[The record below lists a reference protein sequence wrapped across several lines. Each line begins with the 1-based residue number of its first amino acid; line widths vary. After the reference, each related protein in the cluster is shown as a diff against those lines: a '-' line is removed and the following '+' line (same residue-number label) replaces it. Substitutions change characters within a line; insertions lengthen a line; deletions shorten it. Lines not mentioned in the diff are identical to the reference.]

1 MKLKVKKF
9 DPQSLKPHRI
19 SLIVGKRG
27 SGKSKCLVDL
37 LYNMPPVDFVIGMAP
52 TEETIQ
58 TFRQFIPDGCIYH
71 QFNQNKLEQMIALQR
86 EMVKK
91 QINRSFLLIL
101 DDCLYEKSV
110 LKSTAMREL
119 FLNGRHLHIA
129 MIICAQYVMDLSP
142 DLRTN
147 VDYIFAMRENIIA
160 NRAKLHKFF
169 YGMFEKYEDFAKT
182 MDATTSN
189 FGSMV
194 LDNTAK
200 SNEIED
206 CVYWYRANINVPPFK
221 LGKGVFW
228 KLDKKCK
235 RKEELSSQDALE
247 EITQMGS
254 QIDKNSKRITTV
266 QTTDEHGSFINNTN
280 VIIP

>member
-9 DPQSLKPHRI
+9 DPKTLKPHRI

-58 TFRQFIPDGCIYH
+58 TFKQFIPDGCIYN
-71 QFNQNKLEQMIALQR
+71 QFNQSKLEQMIALQR
-86 EMVKK
+86 EMVRK

-119 FLNGRHLHIA
+119 FLNGRHLHIS

-194 LDNTAK
+194 LDNTSK

-206 CVYWYRANINVPPFK
+206 CVYWYRANVDIPPFK
-221 LGKGVFW
+221 LGKGIFW
-228 KLDKKCK
+228 KLDKTCK
-235 RKEELSSQDALE
+235 RKEELSTDDKLE
-247 EITQMGS
+247 EISQMGS
-254 QIDKNSKRITTV
+254 FQEKNSKRITIV
-266 QTTDEHGSFINNTN
+266 QTTDEHGTVTKKSN
-280 VIIP
+280 VVIP

>member
-9 DPQSLKPHRI
+9 NPQNLKPHRI

-37 LYNMPPVDFVIGMAP
+37 LYNMPKVDFVIGMAP
-52 TEETIQ
+52 TEETIE
-58 TFRQFIPDGCIYH
+58 TFRQFIPESCIYH

-86 EMVKK
+86 EMVRKK
-91 QINRSFLLIL
+91 IDRSFLLIL

-119 FLNGRHLHIA
+119 FLNGRHLHIS

-182 MDATTSN
+182 MDATTAN

-194 LDNTAK
+194 LDNTSK

-206 CVYWYRANINVPPFK
+206 CIYWYRARIDFPPFR
-221 LGKGVFW
+221 LGKDIFW

-235 RKEELSSQDALE
+235 RIVQESNETIE
-247 EITQMGS
+247 EITQMRNND
-254 QIDKNSKRITTV
+254 DKNSKRITAV
-266 QTTDEHGSFINNTN
+266 HTTDESGAIVKNNS
-280 VIIP
+280 VVF

>member
-9 DPQSLKPHRI
+9 DPTIVKPHRI
-19 SLIVGKRG
+19 TLIVGKRG

-37 LYNMPPVDFVIGMAP
+37 LYNLPPVDFVIGMAP
-52 TEETIQ
+52 TEETID
-58 TFRQFIPDGCIYH
+58 TFRQFIPETCIYH
-71 QFNQNKLEQMIALQR
+71 SFNQNKVEQMIALQR
-86 EMVKK
+86 EMIRKK
-91 QINRSFLLIL
+91 INRSFLLIL

-194 LDNTAK
+194 LDNTSK

-206 CVYWYRANINVPPFK
+206 CVYWYRARIDVPEFK
-221 LGKGVFW
+221 LGKESYW
-228 KLDKKCK
+228 KLDKKC
-235 RKEELSSQDALE
+235 RREE
-247 EITQMGS
+247 EITSSSNFMDDIAQMNNN
-254 QIDKNSKRITTV
+254 DKTSKRITVV
-266 QTTDEHGSFINNTN
+266 QTTDENGESTN
-280 VIIP
+280 SRTVVP

>member
-9 DPQSLKPHRI
+9 DPTIVKPHRI
-19 SLIVGKRG
+19 TLIVGKRG

-37 LYNMPPVDFVIGMAP
+37 LYNLPPVDFVIGMAP
-52 TEETIQ
+52 TEETIE
-58 TFRQFIPDGCIYH
+58 TFRQFIPETCIYNS
-71 QFNQNKLEQMIALQR
+71 FNQNKLEQMIALQR
-86 EMVKK
+86 EMIRKK
-91 QINRSFLLIL
+91 INRSFLLIL

-119 FLNGRHLHIA
+119 FLNGRHLHIS

-194 LDNTAK
+194 LDNTSK

-206 CVYWYRANINVPPFK
+206 CVYWYRAQIDVPEFK
-221 LGKGVFW
+221 LGKASYW
-228 KLDKKCK
+228 KLDKKC
-235 RKEELSSQDALE
+235 RREEELTSSSNFMDD
-247 EITQMGS
+247 ISQMNNN
-254 QIDKNSKRITTV
+254 DKTSKRITVV
-266 QTTDEHGSFINNTN
+266 QTTDENGESTN
-280 VIIP
+280 SRIVVP

>member
-1 MKLKVKKF
+1 MKLKVKKY
-9 DPQSLKPHRI
+9 DPTAVKPHRI
-19 SLIVGKRG
+19 SLVVGKRG
-27 SGKSKCLVDL
+27 SGKSRLLVDL
-37 LYNMPPVDFVIGMAP
+37 LYHMPPVDFVIGMAP
-52 TEETIQ
+52 TEETIE
-58 TFRQFIPDGCIYH
+58 TFREFIPESCIFH
-71 QFNQNKLEQMIALQR
+71 NFNQNKLEQMIALQR
-86 EMVKK
+86 ELIRKK
-91 QINRSFLLIL
+91 ITRSFLLIL

-119 FLNGRHLHIA
+119 FLNGRHLHIS

-169 YGMFEKYEDFAKT
+169 YGMFEKYDDFAKT
-182 MDATTSN
+182 MDATTAN

-194 LDNTAK
+194 LDNTSK

-206 CVYWYRANINVPPFK
+206 CVYWYRARIDLPGFR
-221 LGKGVFW
+221 LGRKIYW
-228 KLDKKCK
+228 KLDRKCK
-235 RKEELSSQDALE
+235 RKEVLNSEDAMD
-247 EITQMGS
+247 EIAQLGAP
-254 QIDKNSKRITTV
+254 QDKNSRRITNV
-266 QTTDEHGSFINNTN
+266 QTTDETGTVVNGAN